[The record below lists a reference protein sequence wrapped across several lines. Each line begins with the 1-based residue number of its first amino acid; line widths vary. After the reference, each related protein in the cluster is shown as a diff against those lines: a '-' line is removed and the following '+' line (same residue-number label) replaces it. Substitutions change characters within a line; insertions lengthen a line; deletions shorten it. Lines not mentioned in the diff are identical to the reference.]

1 MTEPVSREQMA
12 LQEAVAG
19 RYSIETEIGRGG
31 MGIVFL
37 ARDAALNRPV
47 AIKLLP
53 PVLAALPDSRQ
64 RFLQEARTAA
74 GLFHPNIVP
83 IHAVEEQGDLVFYV
97 MGYVQ
102 GETLRDLV
110 ERKGR
115 LDPADVARIFQEV
128 AWALAHAHE
137 RGVVHRDVKPDNILM
152 ERDSR
157 RAMVTDFG
165 IARSLDGSG
174 GLTAT
179 GDLMGTPHY
188 MSPEQATGER
198 AGPESDIYSLGAT
211 VFFALTG
218 RPPFEADNSRALLT
232 MHLTQPAPPLHAV
245 RADVPGTLA
254 EVINRCLSKEPGE
267 RYPAGSH
274 LADALNAARA
284 GLQVTP
290 PELVRYHDQAD
301 RTLIELAG
309 KILLLLMLW
318 LAPVRDSIAIFENLF
333 RVGFATVAIGLSVFS
348 LGSLLARTR
357 ELLLGGFAPLEILQS
372 FSLRSRPEPGRW
384 TTRLLAVTAGVLL
397 VFWFWWLGGKEK
409 VAMNFPEV
417 MAYAILVVMVT
428 VPIAIG
434 RTLAGFLLDIR
445 RTFNAWNR
453 WWSRGLGRT
462 VIALASAFLSRPRRV
477 AGGRVTVHATEV
489 VLGQSALAIYDA
501 LPPDARRA
509 LHDLPQVISRL
520 EERAEALRRKEKELA
535 EIQGQ
540 VGAAGGSASPLAAS
554 RRDAAEAIE
563 AQRNHLGRQLASTI
577 AAMENVRLDLL
588 RLRAGV
594 VSLESIT
601 ANLEEARRVGTVVDA
616 LVELN
621 VT

>member
-1 MTEPVSREQMA
+1 
-12 LQEAVAG
+12 
-19 RYSIETEIGRGG
+19 
-31 MGIVFL
+31 
-37 ARDAALNRPV
+37 
-47 AIKLLP
+47 
-53 PVLAALPDSRQ
+53 
-64 RFLQEARTAA
+64 
-74 GLFHPNIVP
+74 
-83 IHAVEEQGDLVFYV
+83 
-97 MGYVQ
+97 
-102 GETLRDLV
+102 
-110 ERKGR
+110 
-115 LDPADVARIFQEV
+115 
-128 AWALAHAHE
+128 
-137 RGVVHRDVKPDNILM
+137 
-152 ERDSR
+152 
-157 RAMVTDFG
+157 
-165 IARSLDGSG
+165 
-174 GLTAT
+174 
-179 GDLMGTPHY
+179 
-188 MSPEQATGER
+188 
-198 AGPESDIYSLGAT
+198 
-211 VFFALTG
+211 
-218 RPPFEADNSRALLT
+218 
-232 MHLTQPAPPLHAV
+232 
-245 RADVPGTLA
+245 
-254 EVINRCLSKEPGE
+254 
-267 RYPAGSH
+267 
-274 LADALNAARA
+274 
-284 GLQVTP
+284 
-290 PELVRYHDQAD
+290 
-301 RTLIELAG
+301 
-309 KILLLLMLW
+309 
-318 LAPVRDSIAIFENLF
+318 
-333 RVGFATVAIGLSVFS
+333 
-348 LGSLLARTR
+348 
-357 ELLLGGFAPLEILQS
+357 
-372 FSLRSRPEPGRW
+372 
-384 TTRLLAVTAGVLL
+384 
-397 VFWFWWLGGKEK
+397 
-409 VAMNFPEV
+409 MNFPEV

-501 LPPDARRA
+501 LPPDARRV